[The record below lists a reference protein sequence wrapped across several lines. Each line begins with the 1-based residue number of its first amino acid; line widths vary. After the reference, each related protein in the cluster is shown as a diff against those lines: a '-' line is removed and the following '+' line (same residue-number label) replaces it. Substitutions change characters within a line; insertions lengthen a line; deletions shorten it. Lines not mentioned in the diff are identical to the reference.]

1 MRIDRSDGIRAVVIL
16 MVLLLHR
23 GSLTFGWTGVDLFFV
38 LSGFLIT
45 GILRKTRT
53 HQDYWSGFYSRRAA
67 RILPLHVAAFS
78 GVREPVHHH
87 SRPAPL
93 ALLCSL
99 PPSRSCPSTTASV
112 TSSAGSTAMPG
123 TPGPSLRH
131 AKSSRRPALLRRPR
145 QRPHETIR
153 RCRALAT
160 VSASAI
166 LFFTRSDD

>member
-87 SRPAPL
+87 SRPAPPGAVVL
-93 ALLCSL
+93 TPAESL
-99 PPSRSCPSTTASV
+99 VPVYYSQRHVIRGINSDAWHTRAIPQARKEFPAPRPTSPSATTTARNYQTLQGLSNGV
-112 TSSAGSTAMPG
+112 RLGDPV
-123 TPGPSLRH
+123 LYEVR
-131 AKSSRRPALLRRPR
+131 
-145 QRPHETIR
+145 
-153 RCRALAT
+153 
-160 VSASAI
+160 
-166 LFFTRSDD
+166 